1 MKKRELWFG
10 LGMIAGGILFLLA
23 ALLLETPLDSLF
35 CGFFGAFTGP
45 GVMQVYKYVKWT
57 KLETA
62 DSCQQHFEEEQ
73 IELRDERKSMLR
85 DRALCL
91 CPGDAAGLRRHRG
104 LLYSGEAGRSAGGG
118 GGAADLFPGG
128 VPAGRVYSRHPDLQ
142 AAGDAILRA
151 RGRPGRDGPN
161 TSLFT
166 ET

>member
-1 MKKRELWFG
+1 MKKSYLWSG

-62 DSCQQHFEEEQ
+62 DSYQRHMEEEQ

-85 DRALCL
+85 DRSGRYAYIL
-91 CPGDAAGLRRHRG
+91 G
-104 LLYSGEAGRSAGGG
+104 LLALALALLVFSVLDAFGVVEEDTASLMILFLAGYAVFQLVAGWVIYRW
-118 GGAADLFPGG
+118 LEK
-128 VPAGRVYSRHPDLQ
+128 RY
-142 AAGDAILRA
+142 
-151 RGRPGRDGPN
+151 
-161 TSLFT
+161 
-166 ET
+166 

>member
-62 DSCQQHFEEEQ
+62 DSYQRHLEEEQ
-73 IELRDERKSMLR
+73 IELRDERKEMLR
-85 DRALCL
+85 NKSGRMAYTL
-91 CPGDAAGLRRHRG
+91 G
-104 LLYSGEAGRSAGGG
+104 LLAAAVSMTAFSILGKLGIVEESASRLMILFLAGYMVFQILAGWVLYRLL
-118 GGAADLFPGG
+118 DKK
-128 VPAGRVYSRHPDLQ
+128 Y
-142 AAGDAILRA
+142 
-151 RGRPGRDGPN
+151 
-161 TSLFT
+161 
-166 ET
+166 

>member
-1 MKKRELWFG
+1 MKKKELWFG

-62 DSCQQHFEEEQ
+62 DSYQRHLEEEQ

-85 DRALCL
+85 DRSGRYAYVLGMLLACAALVAFSIL
-91 CPGDAAGLRRHRG
+91 GKLGVVPEAAAELLVYFLAAFLLVEFAAG
-104 LLYSGEAGRSAGGG
+104 
-118 GGAADLFPGG
+118 
-128 VPAGRVYSRHPDLQ
+128 
-142 AAGDAILRA
+142 ILIYKRLEK
-151 RGRPGRDGPN
+151 RY
-161 TSLFT
+161 
-166 ET
+166 